1 MKIILRGP
9 QRRQHKKEVPYD
21 QSIYDFVVYRVFVA
35 TASFIIGDEAT
46 MLRRWVSEWVMQV
59 TVEFRYWPNLRSIF
73 PGASSFFFSRS
84 ICTKLQA
91 SCTVYNW
98 IGQRHIII
106 FISSD
111 RNTISR
117 EYVGISPR
125 IIPDGILPNHVMIS
139 VIIAPEKSHHL
150 WLGPIGGFWGIT
162 WFSERTEAGI
172 NPNPNRQ
179 QRIKGEL

>member
-21 QSIYDFVVYRVFVA
+21 QSIYDFVVYRVFMA

-46 MLRRWVSEWVMQV
+46 MLRGWVSEWVMAS
-59 TVEFRYWPNLRSIF
+59 NSGISILTQ
-73 PGASSFFFSRS
+73 SSLDVSRGFLFFFSRS

-98 IGQRHIII
+98 ISQRHIII

-117 EYVGISPR
+117 GYVGISPR

-150 WLGPIGGFWGIT
+150 WLGPIGGFLGDHVV
-162 WFSERTEAGI
+162 FRK
-172 NPNPNRQ
+172 NR
-179 QRIKGEL
+179 GGD

>member
-9 QRRQHKKEVPYD
+9 QRRQRKKEVPYD

-46 MLRRWVSEWVMQV
+46 
-59 TVEFRYWPNLRSIF
+59 
-73 PGASSFFFSRS
+73 
-84 ICTKLQA
+84 
-91 SCTVYNW
+91 
-98 IGQRHIII
+98 
-106 FISSD
+106 
-111 RNTISR
+111 
-117 EYVGISPR
+117 R
-125 IIPDGILPNHVMIS
+125 IIPDGILPNHVMVS

-172 NPNPNRQ
+172 SNRQ
-179 QRIKGEL
+179 QSIKGEL

>member
-1 MKIILRGP
+1 MTIILRGP
-9 QRRQHKKEVPYD
+9 QRRQRKKEVPYD

-35 TASFIIGDEAT
+35 AASFIIGDEAT
-46 MLRRWVSEWVMQV
+46 MLRGWVSEWVMAS
-59 TVEFRYWPNLRSIF
+59 NSGISILTQ
-73 PGASSFFFSRS
+73 SSLDVSRGFLFFFSRS

-111 RNTISR
+111 RNIISR
-117 EYVGISPR
+117 GYVEISPR
-125 IIPDGILPNHVMIS
+125 IIPDGVLPNHVMIS

-150 WLGPIGGFWGIT
+150 WQGPIGGFWGIT

-172 NPNPNRQ
+172 SNRQ
-179 QRIKGEL
+179 QSIKGEL